1 MLDATMC
8 DSVSLIISDF
18 KIMMAS
24 KLEESIKMW
33 TFSQHM

>member
-18 KIMMAS
+18 KFMLAS